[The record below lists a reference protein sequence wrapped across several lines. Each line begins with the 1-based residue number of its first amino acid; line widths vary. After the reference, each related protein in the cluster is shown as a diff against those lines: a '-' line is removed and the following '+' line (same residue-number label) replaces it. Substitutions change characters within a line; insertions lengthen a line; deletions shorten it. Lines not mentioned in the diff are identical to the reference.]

1 MKTRQKR
8 LPSSRRW
15 THRQPGSTLPPLL
28 HVILLFLALIFP
40 IPAFANTPVLVSA
53 FELSQADA
61 PQTLTILLSRAP
73 RNVRS
78 FVLDDSNRLVLD
90 ITEAR
95 LSGAA
100 VTLPA
105 QHPLI
110 FRVRAAQ
117 FNPTTVRVV
126 LDLKDEVTNR
136 IDTIPTS
143 TENAAHKIVVS
154 LAPMNPVAPPRKP
167 ALPTP
172 PPQSVKTGMQ
182 NAHPAYTVALADT
195 YESTENTTLVFGEPN
210 APSEDLEEPSP
221 WGRLDFS
228 GFLLAKI
235 AQELHESDDPEQ
247 ERNFRN
253 TVRLE
258 GKWTPPLPGNDPA
271 AAPGASNTFLL
282 ASLQSDYLWFGPEHS
297 TDDYDLDLYEG
308 YVSHATPD
316 WDLRLGRQIVRW
328 GKTDQISPA
337 DNVNPQDMREFF
349 VPELEDRKIPNWMAR
364 IRLFPGDITLEGIF
378 IPFFEENEF
387 DFSGTTWALLGNQP
401 SDLRIRE
408 SKPGKGLDNSD
419 LGLRTSA
426 SLAGWDVAA
435 SYLYATEKS
444 PRLRFDPANP
454 AGPTLYAD
462 YHRQHI
468 WAVEFETTADTFG
481 FRGEGAYFD
490 KQSLHTESLDSVAKP
505 VAHYVLG
512 VDYLGEQDWYAN
524 VQLSHQHVFEYES
537 DILFLRRDNFYLNGE
552 INREFWRG
560 NVMLKLRYALD
571 LHDGGSFLTP
581 EAILSYYKNLEL
593 TLGANVFFGPQDSLF
608 GRYRDNDQVF
618 CKAKYYF

>member
-1 MKTRQKR
+1 
-8 LPSSRRW
+8 
-15 THRQPGSTLPPLL
+15 LPPFL
-28 HVILLFLALIFP
+28 HVALLFVSLILP
-40 IPAFANTPVLVSA
+40 ISAFANTPVLVSS
-53 FELSQADA
+53 FDLSPADA
-61 PQTLTILLSRAP
+61 PQTLVIRLSRPP
-73 RNVRS
+73 RDVRS
-78 FVLDDSNRLVLD
+78 FVLDDSKRLVLD

-95 LSGAA
+95 LVGSAT
-100 VTLPA
+100 TLPA
-105 QHPLI
+105 QHPLVL
-110 FRVRAAQ
+110 RVRAAQ

-126 LDLKDEVTNR
+126 LDLKSDVTHR
-136 IDTIPTS
+136 IDTIPS
-143 TENAAHKIVVS
+143 SNENAAHRIVVS
-154 LAPMNPVAPPRKP
+154 LAEVNPTSPPPK
-167 ALPTP
+167 AVLATP
-172 PPQSVKTGMQ
+172 PPQAATPGTQKV
-182 NAHPAYTVALADT
+182 HPAYAVAPTGAGDAADNKIFIFGD
-195 YESTENTTLVFGEPN
+195 STAPEENQ
-210 APSEDLEEPSP
+210 EEPSP
-221 WGRLDFS
+221 WGQLDLS

-235 AQELHESDDPEQ
+235 AQELHEAGDPEQ
-247 ERNFRN
+247 ARNFRN

-258 GKWTPPLPGNDPA
+258 GKWTPLLSGNDSA
-271 AAPGASNTFLL
+271 SDSGASTTFLL

-297 TDDYDLDLYEG
+297 TDDYDLELYEG
-308 YVSHATPD
+308 YLSHATPD

-349 VPELEDRKIPNWMAR
+349 IPELEDRKIPNWMAR
-364 IRLFPGDITLEGIF
+364 IRLFPGDVTLEGIF

-401 SDLRIRE
+401 SELRIKE
-408 SKPGKGLDNSD
+408 SRPGKGLDNAD

-426 SLAGWDVAA
+426 TLAGWDVAA

-444 PRLRFDPANP
+444 PRLRFEPGNP
-454 AGPTLYAD
+454 AGPTLFAD

-468 WAVEFETTADTFG
+468 WAVEFETTADKFG

-537 DILFLRRDNFYLNGE
+537 SILLLRRDNFYLNGE

-560 NVMLKLRYALD
+560 NAMLKLRYALD
-571 LHDGGSFLTP
+571 LSDSGAFLTP

-593 TLGANVFFGPQDSLF
+593 TLGANFFFGPEDSMF

>member
-1 MKTRQKR
+1 MKIRQKSP
-8 LPSSRRW
+8 PSLCEHTKRK
-15 THRQPGSTLPPLL
+15 PGSRLSNFL
-28 HVILLFLALIFP
+28 HVILLLLSLLFP
-40 IPAFANTPVLVSA
+40 ISAFANEPVLVST
-53 FELSQADA
+53 FDPSPKDA
-61 PQTLTILLSRAP
+61 SQTLVMTLSGP
-73 RNVRS
+73 PQNVHS
-78 FVLDDSNRLVLD
+78 FVLEDSKRLVID

-95 LSGAA
+95 L
-100 VTLPA
+100 LEPA
-105 QHPLI
+105 TNMPVQHPLVL
-110 FRVRAAQ
+110 RVRAAQ
-117 FNPTTVRVV
+117 FKPTTVRVV
-126 LDLKDEVTNR
+126 LDLKQDVTHR
-136 IDTIPTS
+136 IETPPTS
-143 TENAAHKIVVS
+143 TKIAAHKIVVS
-154 LAPMNPVAPPRKP
+154 LTPMNPAAPPQKP
-167 ALPTP
+167 TLPTP
-172 PPQSVKTGMQ
+172 PPQDVKPEIQ
-182 NAHPAYTVALADT
+182 KVHPEYTVALADT
-195 YESTENTTLVFGEPN
+195 VGSAENKTLIFGEST
-210 APSEDLEEPSP
+210 APSEEQEEPSP
-221 WGRLDFS
+221 WGRLNFS

-235 AQELHESDDPEQ
+235 AQELHESGDPEQ
-247 ERNFRN
+247 ARNFRN

-271 AAPGASNTFLL
+271 AAPGASSTFLL

-308 YVSHATPD
+308 YISHATPD

-349 VPELEDRKIPNWMAR
+349 IPELEDRKVPNWMAR

-401 SDLRIRE
+401 SGLRIKE
-408 SKPGKGLDNSD
+408 SKPDKGLDNAD

-426 SLAGWDVAA
+426 TLAGWDVAA

-444 PRLRFDPANP
+444 PRLRFDPVNP
-454 AGPTLYAD
+454 AGPTLHAD
-462 YHRQHI
+462 YLRQHI
-468 WAVEFETTADTFG
+468 WAVEFETTADKFG

-490 KQSLHTESLDSVAKP
+490 KQSLHTDSLDSVAKP

-537 DILFLRRDNFYLNGE
+537 RIQLLRRDNFYLNGE

-560 NVMLKLRYALD
+560 NMMLRLRYALD
-571 LHDGGSFLTP
+571 LSDGGSFLTP
-581 EAILSYYKNLEL
+581 EAILSYYENLEL
-593 TLGANVFFGPQDSLF
+593 TLGANVFTGPKDTLF
-608 GRYRDNDQVF
+608 GRYRDNDQIF
-618 CKAKYYF
+618 CKIKYYF

>member
-1 MKTRQKR
+1 M
-8 LPSSRRW
+8 
-15 THRQPGSTLPPLL
+15 HRQPGSTLPLL
-28 HVILLFLALIFP
+28 SHIILLFIAFIFP
-40 IPAFANTPVLVSA
+40 IPAFASTPIQVLA
-53 FELSQADA
+53 FELSPADA
-61 PQTLTILLSRAP
+61 PQALAILLSRAP

-90 ITEAR
+90 INEAR
-95 LSGAA
+95 LSGPAT
-100 VTLPA
+100 TLPA

-126 LDLKDEVTNR
+126 MDLKDEVTHR
-136 IDTIPTS
+136 IDTIPAS
-143 TENAAHKIVVS
+143 TKNAAHKIVVS
-154 LAPMNPVAPPRKP
+154 LAPMNPAEPPQKP

-172 PPQSVKTGMQ
+172 PPQASKPGTQKV
-182 NAHPAYTVALADT
+182 HPAYTVALADT
-195 YESTENTTLVFGEPN
+195 DGGAETKTLVFGEST
-210 APSEDLEEPSP
+210 APSEDQEEPSP
-221 WGRLDFS
+221 WGRFNFS

-235 AQELHESDDPEQ
+235 AQELHESGDPEQ
-247 ERNFRN
+247 ARNFRN

-271 AAPGASNTFLL
+271 AAPGASSTFLL

-308 YVSHATPD
+308 YISHATPG

-364 IRLFPGDITLEGIF
+364 IRLFPGDFTLEGIF

-387 DFSGTTWALLGNQP
+387 DYSGTTWALLGAQ
-401 SDLRIRE
+401 STDLRIDE

-419 LGLRTSA
+419 LGVRAST
-426 SLAGWDVAA
+426 SLAGWDVAL
-435 SYLYATEKS
+435 SYLHAIEKS
-444 PRLRFDPANP
+444 PRLRFDPTNP
-454 AGPTLYAD
+454 AGPTLHAD
-462 YHRQHI
+462 YHRQNI
-468 WAVEFETTADTFG
+468 WAAEFETTADKFG

-490 KQSLHTESLDSVAKP
+490 KQSIHTESLDSVAKP
-505 VAHYVLG
+505 VLHYAIG

-537 DILFLRRDNFYLNGE
+537 KILFLRRDNFYLNGE

-560 NVMLKLRYALD
+560 NMMLRLRYALD
-571 LHDGGSFLTP
+571 LSDGGSFLTP
-581 EAILSYYKNLEL
+581 EAILSYYENLEL
-593 TLGANVFFGPQDSLF
+593 TLGANVFTGPKDTLF
-608 GRYRDNDQVF
+608 GRYRDNDQIF
-618 CKAKYYF
+618 CKIKYYF

>member
-1 MKTRQKR
+1 
-8 LPSSRRW
+8 
-15 THRQPGSTLPPLL
+15 LPPLSL
-28 HVILLFLALIFP
+28 IILLFIAFIFP
-40 IPAFANTPVLVSA
+40 TPAVASTPVQVLA
-53 FELSQADA
+53 FELNPADA
-61 PQTLTILLSRAP
+61 PQTLAILLSSAP

-78 FVLDDSNRLVLD
+78 FVLDDSDRLVLD
-90 ITEAR
+90 INEAR
-95 LSGAA
+95 LSGPAT
-100 VTLPA
+100 TLPA

-126 LDLKDEVTNR
+126 LDLKDEVTHR
-136 IDTIPTS
+136 IDTLPTS
-143 TENAAHKIVVS
+143 TKNATHKIVVS
-154 LAPMNPVAPPRKP
+154 LAPMNPAAPAQKP
-167 ALPTP
+167 TLPTP
-172 PPQSVKTGMQ
+172 PPQAVTPGIQKV
-182 NAHPAYTVALADT
+182 HPSYTVALADT
-195 YESTENTTLVFGEPN
+195 DGSAENKTLVFGEST
-210 APSEDLEEPSP
+210 APSEDQEEPSP
-221 WGRLDFS
+221 WGQLNFS

-235 AQELHESDDPEQ
+235 AQELHESGDPEQ
-247 ERNFRN
+247 ARNFRN

-258 GKWTPPLPGNDPA
+258 GKWTPPLPGNDFA
-271 AAPGASNTFLL
+271 AIPGASSTFLL

-308 YVSHATPD
+308 YISHATPG

-387 DFSGTTWALLGNQP
+387 DFSGTTWALLGNQAN
-401 SDLRIRE
+401 DLRIRE
-408 SKPGKGLDNSD
+408 SKPGKGLDNAD

-444 PRLRFDPANP
+444 PRLRFDPVNP
-454 AGPTLYAD
+454 AGPTLHAD

-468 WAVEFETTADTFG
+468 WAVEFETTADKFG

-537 DILFLRRDNFYLNGE
+537 QILFLRRDNFYLNGE

-560 NVMLKLRYALD
+560 NAMLKLRYALD
-571 LHDGGSFLTP
+571 LYDGGSFLTP
-581 EAILSYYKNLEL
+581 EATLSYYKNLEL